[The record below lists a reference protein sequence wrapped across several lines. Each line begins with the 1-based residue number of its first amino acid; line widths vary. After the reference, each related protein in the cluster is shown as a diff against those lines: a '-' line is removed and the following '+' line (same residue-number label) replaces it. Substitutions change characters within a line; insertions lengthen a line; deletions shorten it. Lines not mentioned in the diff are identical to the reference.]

1 MSRLPL
7 QPIQGFLAAARA
19 GNLSRAAES
28 LNLTVSALSHQ
39 IRALEERLQQRLFER
54 GPRGIRLTADGQ
66 RLFDAVAAPF
76 DALEQALRPCC
87 SRRDDV
93 LSLSLLPSMASSWL
107 VPRLPGFL
115 AAHPQLEINLLSGI
129 ALVDF
134 ERDLGVDAAIRYGP
148 GRWPGLTATH
158 LFDDWIA
165 PLASPALVAE
175 HGGKQ
180 PQDLSRYPLLEDGAG
195 RWPDWFARFGGEAPK
210 RFVAR
215 LDDAET
221 LHRAAAAGM
230 GVAMGRMTLAKPLI
244 DAGLLVVLSPM
255 RMKSD
260 YAHYLVFPKRSDDH
274 AGLLAFRTW
283 LLDQAQRYRDALDP
297 VLEPP
302 QVPASRRAGKPAK
315 PDTPAKPAKR
325 SAPAKSARSTP
336 RAKPAQKRGR

>member
-1 MSRLPL
+1 MSRIPL

-28 LNLTVSALSHQ
+28 LSLTVSALSHQ

-54 GPRGIRLTADGQ
+54 GPRGVRLTNDGQ
-66 RLFDAVAAPF
+66 RLFDAVAEPF
-76 DALEQALRPCC
+76 DALERALRPCC
-87 SRRDDV
+87 SRRDEV
-93 LSLSLLPSMASSWL
+93 LCLSLLPSMASSWL

-134 ERDLGVDAAIRYGP
+134 EREAAVDAAIRYGP
-148 GRWPGLTATH
+148 GRWAGLTATH

-165 PLASPALVAE
+165 PLASPKLVAE
-175 HGGKQ
+175 FGGRQ
-180 PQDLSRYPLLEDGAG
+180 PHDLSRYPLLEDDAG
-195 RWPDWFARFGGEAPK
+195 RWPDWFARFGGTASK

-244 DAGLLVVLSPM
+244 DAGLLVVLSPQ
-255 RMKSD
+255 RLKSD
-260 YAHYLVFPKRSDDH
+260 YAHYLVHPERSDDH
-274 AGLLAFRTW
+274 AGLMAFRTW
-283 LLDQAQRYRDALDP
+283 LLDEAQRYRDALEP
-297 VLEPP
+297 V
-302 QVPASRRAGKPAK
+302 AR
-315 PDTPAKPAKR
+315 
-325 SAPAKSARSTP
+325 APAAAEAAIARKPSKPRKATTP
-336 RAKPAQKRGR
+336 PPKRKR